1 MSKQTKVTGVV
12 LAGGQAR
19 RMNFQDKGLQ
29 LFCGKPLISYSLNA
43 LRGLVDEIVINANRN
58 QELYENFGFR
68 VIGDLTPDFSGAL
81 AGILAVM
88 TKTTADLLLVIPCD
102 APFISTLQLQHL
114 LDEHQKNAAEI
125 TVACTGEQI
134 HGVFLVVNTHLKTHL
149 ENYLAA
155 GNHKMQLWFE
165 ARKTHF
171 VDFSGQ
177 HGFENLN
184 TLEEL
189 AHAERV
195 FLELQKSRQ

>member
-1 MSKQTKVTGVV
+1 MSQQTKVTGVV

-29 LFCGKPLISYSLNA
+29 LFCDKPLISYSLNA
-43 LRGLVDEIVINANRN
+43 LRPLVDEIIINANRN

-68 VIGDLTPDFSGAL
+68 VICDLTPDFAGAL

-88 TKTTADLLLVIPCD
+88 TKTTADLLLVLPCD
-102 APFISTLQLQHL
+102 APFISTSQLQKL
-114 LDEHQKNAAEI
+114 LNEHQTSGAEI
-125 TVACTGEQI
+125 TVACTNEQI
-134 HGVFLVVNTHLKTHL
+134 HGTFLVVNTDLKTSL

-165 ARKTHF
+165 QHKTHF
-171 VDFSGQ
+171 VNFEKQ

-189 AHAERV
+189 AHAERI
-195 FLELQKSRQ
+195 FLELQKSGQ